1 MKMII
6 CEFNRY
12 SQLGTIST
20 KKRDRMAIALVLGGG
35 GARGLAH
42 MGVLKVLEQENIRF
56 DMIVGCSFGALIGG
70 MYAQS
75 ANISVVQTRMEEFKK
90 SKEYRDLGVK
100 MLQKPSFASDD
111 FMRQFARNIRDR
123 VLLNVIV
130 NRISVLKEDRLIN
143 SINFLIKDI
152 LIENTKIKFACNT
165 TDLVSGRPILFTK
178 GKMREAVLAS
188 TTIPGYFPPLEV
200 NGKRFVDGAVTYNL
214 PIKFAKELGARNIIA
229 VDVHSVLQRDCD
241 FKNVFDVI
249 LRTSTITSAMLTEE
263 SLDEADVIITP
274 DVGKYL
280 WYDFDKSDELIA
292 AGEEA
297 TYSKLADVNALS
309 LKQKKWDIFDFFKKG
324 IKRKQN

>member
-1 MKMII
+1 MV
-6 CEFNRY
+6 
-12 SQLGTIST
+12 T
-20 KKRDRMAIALVLGGG
+20 ALVLGGG

-42 MGVLKVLEQENIRF
+42 LGVLKVLEQENIKF

-70 MYAQS
+70 MYAQT
-75 ANISVVQTRMEEFKK
+75 ANFSLVQRKMEEFKK

-130 NRISVLKEDRLIN
+130 NRISVLKENRLIN
-143 SINFLIKDI
+143 SINFLIDDD

-178 GKMREAVLAS
+178 GDMREAVLAS

-200 NGKRFVDGAVTYNL
+200 NGKRLVDGAVTYNL
-214 PIKFAKELGARNIIA
+214 PIKFAKALGAKNIIA
-229 VDVHSVLQRDCD
+229 VDVHSILQRDGD

-263 SLDEADVIITP
+263 TMDEADVIITP

-280 WYDFDKSDELIA
+280 WYDFDKSDELIS

-297 TYSKLADVNALS
+297 TYNKLSDVYAITSKKN
-309 LKQKKWDIFDFFKKG
+309 KWDIIDFFKKG
-324 IKRKQN
+324 IKRKQNYLNN